1 MNVFIG
7 VIYAY
12 KGLLLVSDRNGIDD
26 DDGDNDEDH
35 GNYDDESLAKRL
47 SKVLWGDGYKWLHAM
62 LVISMQ
68 ILYKKHKQVRDDI
81 D

>member
-12 KGLLLVSDRNGIDD
+12 KGLLLVSDRNGNDD
-26 DDGDNDEDH
+26 EEDDNDDNH
-35 GNYDDESLAKRL
+35 GDPGYYDDESLAKRL
-47 SKVLWGDGYKWLHAM
+47 SKVLWGDGYKWLYAM

-68 ILYKKHKQVRDDI
+68 ILYKSTNK
-81 D
+81 